1 MVTRNQGIWEPIF
14 SVALSFLLGSGNGKG
29 ARQKIGSAMSLQPPW
44 NQSFEEISLAAVV
57 NSWIVSSFLFFLSG
71 PREYFSLLFNGGPD
85 PQKKRKKRRDN
96 LLPETTSFFSWT
108 GSRIIRL
115 KTHGIW
121 HIWKKRNK
129 KKPVPNSCWCCWSWT
144 LLSFVPFIPAPAST
158 IFSYLFRRARV
169 FLRMKR
175 KIKRD

>member
-29 ARQKIGSAMSLQPPW
+29 ARQKIGSAMSLQPPQ
-44 NQSFEEISLAAVV
+44 NQSFEELSLAAVV

-96 LLPETTSFFSWT
+96 LLPEISFLVFFFLMIRANSKKGSISFFIS
-108 GSRIIRL
+108 S
-115 KTHGIW
+115 
-121 HIWKKRNK
+121 
-129 KKPVPNSCWCCWSWT
+129 S
-144 LLSFVPFIPAPAST
+144 
-158 IFSYLFRRARV
+158 
-169 FLRMKR
+169 
-175 KIKRD
+175 